1 MIGIL
6 GGMGTQAG
14 LDFCN
19 KLAILYRG
27 KFDQDYPLFILYNKS
42 NIPGRPE
49 SIGVQTRN
57 LSNKKNNKKSQR
69 KYLLVL
75 KSLIKGCQVLKKSN
89 FGTYI
94 SKLEPGTKTLPHIH
108 TGFEEFLILEGELI
122 DSDGKIFKKG
132 DFISYEP
139 NSSHSSYTNKGCL
152 ILTFMRGHNKKIV
165 KT

>member
-1 MIGIL
+1 MYKRKI
-6 GGMGTQAG
+6 TK
-14 LDFCN
+14 LDNLKFN
-19 KLAILYRG
+19 PFDKYG
-27 KFDQDYPLFILYNKS
+27 KP
-42 NIPGRPE
+42 
-49 SIGVQTRN
+49 
-57 LSNKKNNKKSQR
+57 
-69 KYLLVL
+69 
-75 KSLIKGCQVLKKSN
+75 IKGWSWHKISFDKKSN